1 MSPMRPRSRSTLRA
15 GACADESRPRSL
27 WRSWGSGSRRDL
39 LRCEDRRYRPVAIV
53 RFGLLNPA
61 RRPVLKTTEL
71 WPAAGPRKIM
81 SIVQRWIPVRTDDD
95 PGLKVINDHRLHPRP
110 ERPIVAVAAM
120 APGQVRGV
128 RRRDTGN
135 ADQKCTRKAAAHWIC
150 SRTTK
155 WPSVY
160 TEPARRRVQSTGN
173 INPETGD
180 LDFAAKCARS
190 TVNCHAPSLHHLP
203 RSGQVRRAAN
213 LSPALR

>member
-27 WRSWGSGSRRDL
+27 WRSWGSVSRRDL
-39 LRCEDRRYRPVAIV
+39 LRREDRRYRPVAIV

-71 WPAAGPRKIM
+71 WPATGPRKIM

-110 ERPIVAVAAM
+110 ERPIVAVAAT

-128 RRRDTGN
+128 RCRDTSN
-135 ADQKCTRKAAAHWIC
+135 TEQKCTRKAAAHWIC
-150 SRTTK
+150 SSTTK
-155 WPSVY
+155 QGQRNGLQCIRSLRDAASNRLV
-160 TEPARRRVQSTGN
+160 TLIQEPATS
-173 INPETGD
+173 ISPS
-180 LDFAAKCARS
+180 RS
-190 TVNCHAPSLHHLP
+190 AP
-203 RSGQVRRAAN
+203 RSA
-213 LSPALR
+213 PATRSK